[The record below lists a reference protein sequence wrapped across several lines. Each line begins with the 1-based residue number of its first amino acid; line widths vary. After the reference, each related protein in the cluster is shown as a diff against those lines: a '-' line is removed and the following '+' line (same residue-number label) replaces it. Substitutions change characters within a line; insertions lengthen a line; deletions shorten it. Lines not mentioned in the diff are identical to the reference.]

1 MTSSWVRQPMFEA
14 TRLTCPA
21 DTVAGVARS
30 IMCEPSGAVPLI
42 ICVMP
47 MSPSTTVTVD
57 PGREVGAAQV
67 SEE

>member
-1 MTSSWVRQPMFEA
+1 M
-14 TRLTCPA
+14 
-21 DTVAGVARS
+21 AGVARS